1 MNKKI
6 IIGLVVLL
14 VIGAGAV
21 LGIRAWRTSVVAHQE
36 ERAYKKAWELLQA
49 DQAADAYAI
58 VTAVA
63 KPDSKLD
70 WPALEVAALAGI
82 RDLPRLSAIYEKS
95 PGRVL
100 ANEEASVL
108 VARGYISSRRP
119 VDFNR
124 VRTAWRGHEKQPA
137 LWLILDGDALL
148 LQGKPREA
156 EKLLTSQ
163 KLPGKQDADRLTR
176 LALIVAGHDMNQAW
190 QLINQAS
197 QLDPRNPD
205 IRSFRAQILEAA
217 GHPGEARVDY
227 VAAVIAQT
235 NNPVLRDD
243 LAEFY
248 HRQGNYDLALQ
259 TWREAINLPAYDY
272 LWLKAAFWGKVIQPV
287 PLIADK
293 VPGGGLQALA
303 QWVISL
309 PDDTYW
315 NSNSFNDLTES
326 RRYLSDRQE
335 LFWLQ
340 TIELLRTHHERDA
353 YYLLKFNTFR
363 SRSWQPDLE
372 AALRRILSYRLDHAL
387 SPAEFSYVS
396 ATPAADRHQFFV
408 ALDQYGRAEAE
419 GSSAPLP
426 ADLAALLKGPD
437 GFAAAFLAAGWREAA
452 IQLYSGGNPT
462 AYPDWFAYGLGQDLR
477 INRGNPAA
485 LEFLATRTATPDIE
499 LLRAE
504 ILMTSGKNQ
513 EALNQ
518 FAALASLNSPVGY
531 RASYVLALADL
542 DLKKYNDA
550 RAWVTRQPQLSK
562 DVTGRELL
570 ARISLREGNPA
581 EASRQ
586 YHALAKESIE
596 ARVFLAHEAF
606 DRKDW
611 AEARRYT
618 LELLELL
625 PDQLS
630 LRENLAVIAKAA
642 AGK

>member
-6 IIGLVVLL
+6 IIGVVVLL
-14 VIGAGAV
+14 VLGAGAV
-21 LGIRAWRTSVVAHQE
+21 FGVRAWRASVVLHQE
-36 ERAYKKAWELLQA
+36 QRAFKKARELLQA
-49 DQAADAYAI
+49 DRAADAYAI
-58 VTAVA
+58 VSTMA
-63 KPDSKLD
+63 KPNSTLD

-82 RDLPRLSAIYEKS
+82 RDLPRLSAIFDKT
-95 PGRVL
+95 PGRIL
-100 ANEEASVL
+100 ADEDASVL
-108 VARGYISSRRP
+108 MARAFISSRRP

-124 VRTAWRGHEKQPA
+124 VRTAWHGHEKQPA
-137 LWLILDGDALL
+137 LWLILDSDAFL

-156 EKLLTSQ
+156 EKLLRGTT
-163 KLPGKQDADRLTR
+163 LPGKADADRLTR
-176 LALIVAGHDMNQAW
+176 LALIVAGKDMNQAW

-217 GHPGEARVDY
+217 GHPADARVDY

-248 HRQGNYDLALQ
+248 RRQGNYDLALQ
-259 TWREAINLPAYDY
+259 TWREAIALPSYDY
-272 LWLKAAFWGKVIQPV
+272 LWLKAAFWGKLIQPV
-287 PLIADK
+287 PLAADK
-293 VPGGGLQALA
+293 VDAGDLQPLA

-309 PDDTYW
+309 PDNEYW
-315 NSNSFNDLTES
+315 NSNSFNNLTEAH
-326 RRYLSDRQE
+326 RYLSDRQE

-340 TIELLRTHHERDA
+340 MTELLRTHHEREA
-353 YYLLKFNTFR
+353 YYLLKFNSFR

-387 SPAEFSYVS
+387 SPSEFSYVS
-396 ATPAADRHQFFV
+396 ATPAADRHQFFI
-408 ALDQYGRAEAE
+408 ALDTYARAEAG
-419 GSSAPLP
+419 GSGTALP

-437 GFAAAFLAAGWREAA
+437 VFAAAYLAAGWREAA
-452 IQLYSGGNPT
+452 LQLYSGGNPA
-462 AYPDWFAYGLGQDLR
+462 AYPDWFAYGLAQEVR
-477 INRGNPAA
+477 INRGNQPA
-485 LEFLATRTATPDIE
+485 LELLAKSTPTPDIE

-504 ILMTSGKNQ
+504 ILMTAGQTQDAMK
-513 EALNQ
+513 Q
-518 FAALASLNSPVGY
+518 FAALANLNSPVGY

-542 DLKKYNDA
+542 DLKKFNDA

-562 DVTGRELL
+562 DVSGRELL

-581 EASRQ
+581 EAAKQ

-606 DRKDW
+606 DRKDY

-618 LELLELL
+618 LELMQLL
-625 PDQLS
+625 PDQLQ
-630 LRENLAVIAKAA
+630 LRQNLADIAKAA
-642 AGK
+642 AAK

>member
-6 IIGLVVLL
+6 IIGLIVVLVL
-14 VIGAGAV
+14 GTGAV
-21 LGIRAWRTSVVAHQE
+21 FGIRAWRASVVLHQE
-36 ERAYKKAWELLQA
+36 QRAYKTAWQLLQK
-49 DQAADAYAI
+49 DQAAEAYAI
-58 VTAVA
+58 VSTMA
-63 KPDSKLD
+63 KPNSTLD

-82 RDLPRLSAIYEKS
+82 RDLPRLSAIFDRT

-108 VARGYISSRRP
+108 MARAFVSSRRS

-124 VRTAWRGHEKQPA
+124 VRNTWRGHEKQPA
-137 LWLILDGDALL
+137 LWLILDSDAWL

-156 EKLLTSQ
+156 EKLLLSQ

-176 LALIVAGHDMNQAW
+176 LALIVASHDMNQAW

-197 QLDPRNPD
+197 QIDPRNPD

-248 HRQGNYDLALQ
+248 RRQGNYDLALQ
-259 TWREAINLPAYDY
+259 TWREAIALPTYDY
-272 LWLKAAFWGKVIQPV
+272 LWLKTAFWGKLIQPV
-287 PLIADK
+287 PLAADK
-293 VPGGGLQALA
+293 VPAGDLQPLA

-309 PDDTYW
+309 PDNTYW
-315 NSNSFNDLTES
+315 NSNSFNDLTEA

-340 TIELLRTHHERDA
+340 LTDLLRTHHEREA
-353 YYLLKFNTFR
+353 YYLLKFNTFHNR
-363 SRSWQPDLE
+363 TWQPDLE
-372 AALRRILSYRLDHAL
+372 AALRRILSYRLDHTL
-387 SPAEFSYVS
+387 SPSAFSYIS

-408 ALDQYGRAEAE
+408 TLDQYGRAETQGAAV
-419 GSSAPLP
+419 SLPL
-426 ADLAALLKGPD
+426 DLAALLKGPD
-437 GFAAAFLAAGWREAA
+437 AFAAAYLAAGWREAA
-452 IQLYSGGNPT
+452 IQLYSGGNPS
-462 AYPDWFAYGLGQDLR
+462 AYPDWFAYGLAQDLR
-477 INRGNPAA
+477 ANRGSQPA
-485 LEFLATRTATPDIE
+485 LDFLGTRQPTPDIE
-499 LLRAE
+499 MLRAE
-504 ILMTSGKNQ
+504 ILMTTGKTQ

-550 RAWVTRQPQLSK
+550 RTWITRQPQLAR

-570 ARISLREGNPA
+570 ARISLREGNTA

-596 ARVFLAHEAF
+596 ARVYLAHEAF

-618 LELLELL
+618 LELMQLL
-625 PDQLS
+625 PDQLQ
-630 LRENLAVIAKAA
+630 LRENLNDIAKAA

>member
-6 IIGLVVLL
+6 IIGLVVVL
-14 VIGAGAV
+14 VLGVGAV
-21 LGIRAWRTSVVAHQE
+21 FGLRAWRSSVVLHQE
-36 ERAYKKAWELLQA
+36 QRAYKKAGELLKA
-49 DQAADAYAI
+49 DQAANAYAI
-58 VTAVA
+58 VSTMA
-63 KPDSKLD
+63 KPDSTLD
-70 WPALEVAALAGI
+70 WSALEVAALAGI
-82 RDLPRLSAIYEKS
+82 RDLPRLSAIYEKT

-108 VARGYISSRRP
+108 VARGFISSRRP

-124 VRTAWRGHEKQPA
+124 VRTAWHGHEQQPA
-137 LWLILDGDALL
+137 LWLILDSDTLL

-156 EKLLTSQ
+156 EKLLQSQ

-176 LALIVAGHDMNQAW
+176 LALIVAAHDMNQAW

-217 GHPGEARVDY
+217 GHPGDARVDY

-248 HRQGNYDLALQ
+248 RRQGNYDLALQ
-259 TWREAINLPAYDY
+259 TWREAIALPAYDY
-272 LWLKAAFWGKVIQPV
+272 MWLKAAFWGKVIQPV
-287 PLIADK
+287 PLAGDK
-293 VPGGGLQALA
+293 VPAGDLQPLA

-309 PDDTYW
+309 PDNTYW
-315 NSNSFNDLTES
+315 NSNSFDNLTES
-326 RRYLSDRQE
+326 HRYASDRQE

-340 TIELLRTHHERDA
+340 MIELLRTQHERDA

-372 AALRRILSYRLDHAL
+372 AALRRILSYRIDHAL
-387 SPAEFSYVS
+387 SPSEFSYVS
-396 ATPAADRHQFFV
+396 ATPAADRHQFFI

-419 GSSAPLP
+419 GANTPLP
-426 ADLAALLKGPD
+426 ADLTALLKGPD
-437 GFAAAFLAAGWREAA
+437 VFSAAFLAAGWREAA
-452 IQLYSGGNPT
+452 IQLYSGGNPS

-477 INRGNPAA
+477 SNRGAQPA
-485 LEFLATRTATPDIE
+485 LDFLATRTATPDIQ
-499 LLRAE
+499 LLQAE
-504 ILMTSGKNQ
+504 ILMTSGKTQ

-518 FAALASLNSPVGY
+518 FATLASLNGPVGY

-562 DVTGRELL
+562 DVSGRELL
-570 ARISLREGNPA
+570 ARISLREGNTA

-611 AEARRYT
+611 AEALRYT
-618 LELLELL
+618 LELLQLM

-630 LRENLAVIAKAA
+630 LRENLNVIAKAA

>member
-6 IIGLVVLL
+6 IIGLVVFLGL
-14 VIGAGAV
+14 GAGAAFGV
-21 LGIRAWRTSVVAHQE
+21 RAWRAAVVLHQE
-36 ERAYKKAWELLQA
+36 QRAYKKARELLQA
-49 DQAADAYAI
+49 DRAADAFTI
-58 VTAVA
+58 VAA
-63 KPDSKLD
+63 EEKPDSPLD

-82 RDLPRLSAIYEKS
+82 RDLPRLSAIYEKT

-108 VARGYISSRRP
+108 VARGFVSSRRP
-119 VDFNR
+119 VDFTR
-124 VRTAWRGHEKQPA
+124 VRSTWRGHERQPA
-137 LWLILDGDALL
+137 LWLILDSDALL

-156 EKLLTSQ
+156 EKLLRSQ
-163 KLPGKQDADRLTR
+163 TLAGKADADRLTR
-176 LALIVAGHDMNQAW
+176 LALIVGGRDMDQAW
-190 QLINQAS
+190 QLINRAS

-227 VAAVIAQT
+227 VAAVLAQT

-248 HRQGNYDLALQ
+248 RRQGNYDLALQ
-259 TWREAINLPAYDY
+259 TWREAIALPTYDY
-272 LWLKAAFWGKVIQPV
+272 LWLKAAFWGKLIQPV
-287 PLIADK
+287 PLAADK
-293 VPGGGLQALA
+293 VAAGDLQPLA

-309 PDDTYW
+309 PDNTYW

-326 RRYLSDRQE
+326 RRYLTDRQE

-340 TIELLRTHHERDA
+340 MIELLRTHHERDA

-372 AALRRILSYRLDHAL
+372 DALRRILSYRIDHAL
-387 SPAEFSYVS
+387 SPSEYSYVS
-396 ATPAADRHQFFV
+396 ATPAADRHQFFI

-419 GSSAPLP
+419 GATTAPP
-426 ADLAALLKGPD
+426 ADLQALLKGPD
-437 GFAAAFLAAGWREAA
+437 VFAAAFLAAGWREVAL
-452 IQLYSGGNPT
+452 QLYSGGKPS
-462 AYPDWFAYGLGQDLR
+462 AYPDWFAYGLGQDVR

-485 LEFLATRTATPDIE
+485 LDFLATSQATPDIE
-499 LLRAE
+499 LLQAE
-504 ILMTSGKNQ
+504 ILMTTGKTQ

-550 RAWVTRQPQLSK
+550 RAWVLRQPQLSK

-586 YHALAKESIE
+586 YHALATESIE

-606 DRKDW
+606 DHKEW

-618 LELLELL
+618 LELLQLL
-625 PDQLS
+625 PDQLQ
-630 LRENLAVIAKAA
+630 LRENLNVIARAA